1 MSVTSGFFNSLNGD
15 RRYNAEQMS
24 AIFDGVINDGVF
36 ANVGNTFNVKAVS
49 GNDITVDIGR
59 AWFNSKWVYNDAI
72 LPLTADVSEVV
83 LDRIDAVVIEIN
95 RNDSARS
102 GDIKI
107 IKGTPASNPQR
118 PTMSNSND
126 IYQYPLAYIN
136 RKAGSTDITQAD
148 ITSMIGTSSCP
159 YVTGILQVTN
169 IDNVV
174 AQWEAQW
181 NQWYAEEVKNADLEA
196 SEWMAQMKA
205 DLESWLD
212 TLQVSLEGDVATKF
226 AEEILELQ
234 NRFEILAKERAVYE
248 DLEDS
253 SGDVLEDSYGNKIKG
268 KTLLIGETSSM
279 ITTSFV
285 ESTGTLVISY

>member
-1 MSVTSGFFNSLNGD
+1 
-15 RRYNAEQMS
+15 MS

-36 ANVGNTFNVKAVS
+36 ANIGNTFNVKAKS

-59 AWFNSKWVYNDAI
+59 AWFNSKWIYNDAI

-95 RNDSARS
+95 RNDSVRS

-107 IKGTPASNPQR
+107 IKGTPASDPQR
-118 PTMSNSND
+118 PAMSKSND

-136 RKAGSTDITQAD
+136 RKAGSTAITQAD

-159 YVTGILQVTN
+159 YITGILQVTN

-181 NQWYAEEVKNADLEA
+181 NQWYAEEVKNADSEA
-196 SEWMAQMKA
+196 SEWMAQMKTDLEAWFA
-205 DLESWLD
+205 DL
-212 TLQVSLEGDVATKF
+212 QIFLEGDTAANLSNQIVK
-226 AEEILELQ
+226 LQ
-234 NRFEILAKERAVYE
+234 NRFEVLAKERAVY
-248 DLEDS
+248 DDMEDS
-253 SGDVLEDSYGNKIKG
+253 NGDLIEDSYGNIIEG
-268 KTLLIGETSSM
+268 KTTFGVATYDEKTK
-279 ITTSFV
+279 
-285 ESTGTLVISY
+285 TLCL

>member
-36 ANVGNTFNVKAVS
+36 ANVGNTFNVKANS

-59 AWFNSKWVYNDAI
+59 AWFNSKWIYNDAI
-72 LPLTADVSEVV
+72 LPLTAEVSEVV

-95 RNDSARS
+95 RNDSVRS

-107 IKGTPASNPQR
+107 IKGTPASNPRR
-118 PTMSNSND
+118 PTMANSND
-126 IYQYPLAYIN
+126 IYQYPLAYIY
-136 RKAGSTDITQAD
+136 REASSTNITQAD

-159 YVTGILQVTN
+159 YITGILQVTN

-181 NQWYAEEVKNADLEA
+181 NQWYAETVKEADSEA
-196 SEWMAQMKA
+196 SEWMTQMKS
-205 DLESWLD
+205 DFDSWFA
-212 TLQVSLEGDVATKF
+212 TLRVELEGDVATKF
-226 AEEILELQ
+226 AEGILELQ

-253 SGDVLEDSYGNKIKG
+253 SGDDLEDSYGNIIKG
-268 KTLLIGETSSM
+268 KTSLMGGTSST
-279 ITTSFV
+279 ITTSFIA
-285 ESTGTLVISY
+285 STGTLVISY